1 VRRVKEK
8 EERMDKLLW
17 ISAAAGLVAAMAMP
31 AAGLAQQKLDVT
43 VEGLQGESL
52 ADEAAFCIPDAAAHQ
67 TSGKNVQPGISWS
80 AGPEGTQS
88 YAIIMVDPDVPTEFD
103 NFNKEGAMLAADMK
117 RQNFYHWVL
126 VDIPA
131 ATTSLPAGADTAE
144 KSPKKVGQTE
154 HGVRGVNDYTKFM
167 TGDMAG
173 DYGGYDGPCPPWN
186 DERMHNYTFR
196 VYALDV
202 PSLGLSGAFT
212 GPDAEKAMEGH
223 VLAQGE
229 AVGTYTLNPA
239 MR

>member
-1 VRRVKEK
+1 MIIHFGRRWSLPALAVSLC
-8 EERMDKLLW
+8 MAPTALL
-17 ISAAAGLVAAMAMP
+17 AQETLEVTLE
-31 AAGLAQQKLDVT
+31 GLA
-43 VEGLQGESL
+43 GEALS
-52 ADEAAFCIPDAAAHQ
+52 DEAAFCVPDAAAHQ
-67 TSGKNVQPGISWS
+67 APGQNVQPGISWS

-88 YAIIMVDPDVPTEFD
+88 YAILMVDPDVPTEFE
-103 NFNKEGAMLAADMK
+103 NFNKEGTTMPAEMP

-131 ATTSLPAGADTAE
+131 ATTSLPAGADTGE
-144 KSPKKVGQTE
+144 KSPKPVGETP

-173 DYGGYDGPCPPWN
+173 EYGGYDGPCPPWN
-186 DERMHNYTFR
+186 DERMHNYTFQ

-212 GPDAEKAMEGH
+212 GADAEKAIEGH
-223 VLAQGE
+223 VLATGK
-229 AVGTYTLNPA
+229 VTGTYTLNPA

>member
-1 VRRVKEK
+1 
-8 EERMDKLLW
+8 MGL
-17 ISAAAGLVAAMAMP
+17 SAKRWVLALALSLSP
-31 AAGLAQQKLDVT
+31 AALFGQEALDVT
-43 VEGLQGESL
+43 IEGLDGEML
-52 ADEAAFCIPDAAAHQ
+52 PDELAFCIPDASAHQ
-67 TSGKNVQPGISWS
+67 APGRNVQPAISWS

-88 YAIIMVDPDVPTEFD
+88 YAILMVDPDVPTEFE
-103 NFNKEGAMLAADMK
+103 NFNKEGAVMAADMP

-131 ATTSLPAGADTAE
+131 GMTSLQAGADTGE
-144 KSPKKVGQTE
+144 KSPKPIGETP

-167 TGDMAG
+167 TADMAG
-173 DYGGYDGPCPPWN
+173 EYGGYDGPCPPWN
-186 DERMHNYTFR
+186 DERMHNYTFK

-212 GPDAEKAMEGH
+212 GADVEKAMEGH

-229 AVGTYTLNPA
+229 VTGTYTLNPA

>member
-1 VRRVKEK
+1 
-8 EERMDKLLW
+8 MDN
-17 ISAAAGLVAAMAMP
+17 
-31 AAGLAQQKLDVT
+31 AQQKLDVT
-43 VEGLQGESL
+43 IEGLQGEAL
-52 ADEAAFCIPDAAAHQ
+52 PDEAAFCIPDPAQHQ
-67 TSGKNVQPGISWS
+67 TSGKNVQPAISWS

-88 YAIIMVDPDVPTEFD
+88 YAIIMVDPDVPTEFE
-103 NFNKEGAMLAADMK
+103 NFNKEGATLAADMK

-131 ATTSLPAGADTAE
+131 STTSLPAGADTGE
-144 KSPKKVGQTE
+144 KSPKKLGRTE

-173 DYGGYDGPCPPWN
+173 EYGGYDGPCPPWN
-186 DERMHNYTFR
+186 DERMHHYTFR

-202 PSLGLSGAFT
+202 PTLGLSGAFT
-212 GPDAEKAMEGH
+212 GPDAEEAMEGH